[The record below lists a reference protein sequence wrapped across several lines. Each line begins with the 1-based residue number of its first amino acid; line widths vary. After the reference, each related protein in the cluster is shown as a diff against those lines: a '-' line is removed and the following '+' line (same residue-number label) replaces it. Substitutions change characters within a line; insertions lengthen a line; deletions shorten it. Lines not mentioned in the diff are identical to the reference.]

1 MENITKTIE
10 RLVKYIEYKDLS
22 LNKFSLSI
30 GVSNSYLHK
39 MIKNKASIGSD
50 IIENILRIY
59 PELNPAWLLT
69 GEGDMLR
76 RPGEKGENGE
86 AARRVEKLE
95 AENEELKAQV
105 EMLKQ
110 LVESK
115 DQTIDALQ
123 RAIKA
128 LEKQETVTQARTEV
142 VEGAVGRKG

>member
-1 MENITKTIE
+1 MSTKNTTTLI
-10 RLVKYIEYKDLS
+10 
-22 LNKFSLSI
+22 LNKIKEYYNFKTDKEFADFLGIAPTTLS
-30 GVSNSYLHK
+30 SWYSRN
-39 MIKNKASIGSD
+39 
-50 IIENILRIY
+50 RIDHLLVY
-59 PELNPAWLLT
+59 ERCKEIDGNFLLT

-142 VEGAVGRKG
+142 VEGVVGRKG